1 MQTPKTTLWIPPRIY
16 SELMFYAYKVDAEV
30 GGYGRLSFDEKE
42 NDIIVEEIFLVQQ
55 EVHQTE
61 CNLKAEGT
69 AALYQELID
78 KGEPEKIG
86 EITFWWHS
94 HKNMGASFSTIDD
107 DMMRTWPGSYL
118 VSLVI
123 NRDGKM
129 SAQLMS
135 KSPLLVVGDIDIAIN
150 WFDVPEAEE
159 WAAEVEKKV
168 AKAKPIAVPQ
178 QQQIARYWNKNQGVG
193 QGTPRGYIQGA
204 NPYAGTDWDDDY
216 QSWCK
221 GNRKSTGFHD
231 MTEEEWK
238 KIQEEEEAEWK
249 AEVEGWLEGDDDLD
263 EDEKAAIRKE
273 CGVG

>member
-1 MQTPKTTLWIPPRIY
+1 MQTPKTTLWIPPRIL
-16 SELMFYAYKVDAEV
+16 SELMFYAWKVDAEV
-30 GGYGRLSFDEKE
+30 GGYGKLSFDEKE
-42 NDIIVEEIFLVQQ
+42 NDILIEEIFLVKQ

-61 CNLKAEGT
+61 CNLKADGT

-78 KGEPEKIG
+78 NGEPEKIG
-86 EITFWWHS
+86 EITLWWHS

-118 VSLVI
+118 VSLVV

-135 KSPLLVVGDIDIAIN
+135 KSPLLVVGDIDVAIN
-150 WFDVPEAEE
+150 WFDVAEAEA
-159 WAAEVEKKV
+159 WSADVEKKV
-168 AKAKPIAVPQ
+168 SKAQPVVCQ
-178 QQQIARYWNKNQGVG
+178 QQQIAPYWNKGNQQGVG

-216 QSWCK
+216 QGWCK

-238 KIQEEEEAEWK
+238 KAQEEEEAEFQADVEEWL
-249 AEVEGWLEGDDDLD
+249 AEEDLD

-273 CGVG
+273 CGL

>member
-1 MQTPKTTLWIPPRIY
+1 MQSPKTTLWIPPRIY
-16 SELMFYAYKVDAEV
+16 NELMFYAWSVDAEV
-30 GGYGRLSFDEKE
+30 GGYGRLLFDFEQ
-42 NDIIVEEIFLVQQ
+42 NDIHILELFLVKQ

-61 CNLKAEGT
+61 CNLKADGT

-86 EITFWWHS
+86 DITLWWHS

-107 DMMRTWPGSYL
+107 ELMRTWPGSYL

-135 KSPLLVVGDIDIAIN
+135 KSPLLVIGDIDIGVN
-150 WFDVPEAEE
+150 WFDIEQAEE
-159 WAAEVEKKV
+159 LKAEIEKKV
-168 AKAKPIAVPQ
+168 TKATPVPVQQSMAPYWQGKQ
-178 QQQIARYWNKNQGVG
+178 QQGVN
-193 QGTPRGYIQGA
+193 QGTPRTGYS
-204 NPYAGTDWDDDY
+204 PYEGYDWDEEY
-216 QSWCK
+216 KGWCK
-221 GNRKSTGFHD
+221 GQKKSTGFHD

-238 KIQEEEEAEWK
+238 KAQEEEEAEWK